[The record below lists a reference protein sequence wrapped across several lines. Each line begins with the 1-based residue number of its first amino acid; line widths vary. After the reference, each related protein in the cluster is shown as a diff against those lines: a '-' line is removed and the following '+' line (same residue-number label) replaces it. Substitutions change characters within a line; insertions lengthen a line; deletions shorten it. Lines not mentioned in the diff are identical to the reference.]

1 MTILLSLLAAF
12 EFSAASGPAAAMVAG
27 GAIADWR
34 GASGANPALATASG
48 RFGAAMSYEQ
58 PYALAG
64 LEHTGVQAGAS
75 FGRTAIV
82 AAGGDLGL
90 EGYHEYDLG
99 FALATGVLRSGTFGV
114 GVHALVIRSSGDV
127 EFAPALDAGGCWDF
141 GRVRVAVSGTRLNGP
156 RLGGAG
162 DLASTVMLSAVWR
175 PVDELL
181 LAGDMVRD
189 GSNEEVRLGGE
200 FRIIPA
206 LGLRAGLGTAPLRYA
221 AGVAAAAGPVVLDY
235 AFHLHPVL
243 GGSHHLG
250 LQISVPPAR
259 RARD

>member
-1 MTILLSLLAAF
+1 MTILLGLLAAF
-12 EFSAASGPAAAMVAG
+12 EFSAAAGPAAAMVAG

-34 GASGANPALATASG
+34 GAASANPALAAACG
-48 RFGAAMSYEQ
+48 RFNAAMSYEQ

-64 LEHTGVQAGAS
+64 LKHAGAQAGAS
-75 FGRTAIV
+75 FGRIAIV
-82 AAGGDLGL
+82 AAGSDLGL
-90 EGYHEYDLG
+90 ESYHEYDLG
-99 FALATGVLRSGTFGV
+99 LALATSVLQSGTFGV
-114 GVHALVIRSSGDV
+114 GAHALAIRSGGDV
-127 EFAPALDAGGCWDF
+127 EFAPAFDAGGCWDF

-162 DLASTVMLSAVWR
+162 DLASTIMLSAAWR

-181 LAGDMVRD
+181 LAGDLVRD
-189 GSNEEVRLGGE
+189 GSNDEVRLGGE

-221 AGVAAAAGPVVLDY
+221 AGVAATAGPVVLDY

-250 LQISVPPAR
+250 LQLSVPSSR
-259 RARD
+259 RARG